1 MPVPPTS
8 NARTH
13 PKKRAAGACEAC
25 HARKVRCSLA
35 HTGSPCINCS
45 LDSLA
50 CEPRVTKKRGAAPH
64 RRARRNLCSASSSAD
79 TVSACPNQ
87 TTPQH
92 DSPAFLEASS
102 ALRSGRC
109 PQDAGAFL
117 TSAAESRDRTSAVTP
132 YQPLAEHFSH
142 YGGENDL
149 GALQST
155 ENASEPQYAPI
166 YGDPRGVSLV
176 ADICEPQRKGKSGH
190 VLVPQTCLS
199 NIDAETLD
207 YLRLKGVFD
216 LPSKRATEMMM
227 QTYFSYV
234 HPFFP
239 VIEAKSLIEHLED
252 QSHTLSIHLLW
263 SMFLAAANFADDAI
277 LEATHFV
284 SRKEMK
290 RSMYAKAKA
299 LYDAEYEKNKITLIQ
314 AVLLMG
320 FWYADTEDR
329 AGPWHWNGVAI
340 SLCQT
345 VGLHRDPEPNSNQ
358 TKSIVSVDRK
368 LWQQLWWSC
377 FYREIWFSA
386 GMGRPMRIRLV
397 DCNTK
402 MPDTHET
409 GDFESLSAD
418 LRKKYLPVELKD
430 LGKLWRSLLNLTVI
444 LSNLLIQQ
452 QQADRV
458 LATESEVQITE
469 SEIRACNIQRDE
481 IATHEQSELMR
492 LYMYHFE
499 IYVESVSLMLYR
511 PFFLH
516 DSADPSFNGWR
527 SIVEQKA
534 RSSAA
539 ATTKILSGMIS
550 SDSIHLAQSIIC
562 IALVPTLQIHLL
574 DYASPRTI
582 IQRMGHQH
590 LELCMI
596 VVEELKKTLFGA
608 EILFRMFTKARKQ
621 ISDRRSTTFTAVP
634 LVSQDEPLT
643 SPSFAP
649 ADTMI
654 DITQD
659 EGRNPEYDLG
669 VFSTMWNADAL
680 MTSYGLMHDFGHP
693 WLTDTII

>member
-1 MPVPPTS
+1 MPVPPTI
-8 NARTH
+8 NARTQ

-50 CEPRVTKKRGAAPH
+50 CEPRVTKKRG
-64 RRARRNLCSASSSAD
+64 RARRILCSASSSAG
-79 TVSACPNQ
+79 TVSASPHQNI
-87 TTPQH
+87 PQH
-92 DSPAFLEASS
+92 DSPAVLEAAS
-102 ALRSGRC
+102 ALSSGRC
-109 PQDAGAFL
+109 PPGASAVL
-117 TSAAESRDRTSAVTP
+117 TSAAESRDCTSAGTP

-142 YGGENDL
+142 YDVD
-149 GALQST
+149 ALQST
-155 ENASEPQYAPI
+155 GNASEPQYAPI

-190 VLVPQTCLS
+190 VLVPQTCPS
-199 NIDAETLD
+199 NIDPETLD

-227 QTYFSYV
+227 QAYFSYV

-239 VIEAKSLIEHLED
+239 VIEAKSLIEQLED
-252 QSHTLSIHLLW
+252 QRHKLSIHLLW
-263 SMFLAAANFADDAI
+263 SLFLAAANFADDAT
-277 LEATHFV
+277 LEATGFA

-345 VGLHRDPEPNSNQ
+345 VGLHRDPEPSSHQ
-358 TKSIVSVDRK
+358 TKSMIAVDKK

-377 FYREIWFSA
+377 FYRETWFSA

-402 MPDTHET
+402 MPNTEET
-409 GDFESLSAD
+409 EEFERLSHD
-418 LRKKYLPVELKD
+418 LRKKYLPEDMKE

-458 LATESEVQITE
+458 MPTESEVQIIGNQ
-469 SEIRACNIQRDE
+469 IRACSIQRDE
-481 IATHEQSELMR
+481 IAAHEQSELMR

-516 DSADPSFNGWR
+516 DSADLTSNDWR
-527 SIVEQKA
+527 SVVEQKA

-550 SDSIHLAQSIIC
+550 SDSIHLVQSIIC

-574 DYASPRTI
+574 DYASPKPM

-596 VVEELKKTLFGA
+596 VIEELKKTLFGA
-608 EILFRMFTKARKQ
+608 EILFRMFTKAQKQ
-621 ISDRRSTTFTAVP
+621 ISYRRSPTFTAAP
-634 LVSQDEPLT
+634 FVSHIESLT
-643 SPSFAP
+643 SPRP
-649 ADTMI
+649 TTI
-654 DITQD
+654 DLMSDMVQD
-659 EGRNPEYDLG
+659 EGRNPEYDLD
-669 VFSTMWNADAL
+669 VLSTMWSSDAL
-680 MTSYGLMHDFGHP
+680 MTSYGLMHDFG
-693 WLTDTII
+693 